1 MKKSSVKKNKIT
13 LTKEEALKLSE
24 GIALIETI
32 LEQIDDDDCDNVI
45 VDEDGN
51 DLYGLIERIND
62 FYVSDAIGSYREK
75 NDTSTYRD
83 RAWECPP
90 GLSRDEEDAFYGNF
104 Q

>member
-13 LTKEEALKLSE
+13 LTKEEVLKLSE
-24 GIALIETI
+24 GIDLIENI
-32 LEQIDDDDCDNVI
+32 LEQIDDDCDNVI

-51 DLYGLIERIND
+51 DLYYLIERIND
-62 FYVSDAIGSYREK
+62 FYVSDAIDSYKE
-75 NDTSTYRD
+75 NNTSTYRD
-83 RAWECPP
+83 KAWECPP